1 MKREDLLFTIKKVK
15 DVCFDTEYICVILP
29 VFTDKKEKTNEIRLF
44 TSIGEVII
52 VDLDK
57 IEVSNANNL
66 SDEVKAV
73 FNEVIEEEKKRYII
87 DLEYI
92 KAYEQFNRLK
102 ELHNNNKQERLKLFD
117 TKRVEI
123 IEKQDYLTT
132 KEVEDYLSNKLNLKE
147 GYKVSVVDGL
157 YNYLTYTHSIN
168 ITKEI
173 VLDKS
178 YKDKELEKTEL
189 INSEFMKLDNI
200 NTNTFYLKS
209 VINIDDDNE
218 LSDDIIL
225 FNNIAISFKR
235 VNNTLNELNEL
246 VLMLNDKLS
255 I

>member
-29 VFTDKKEKTNEIRLF
+29 VFADKKEKTNEIRLF
-44 TSIGEVII
+44 TSVGEVII

-66 SDEVKAV
+66 SNEVKTV
-73 FNEVIEEEKKRYII
+73 FDEIIEEEKKRYII

-92 KAYEQFNRLK
+92 KAYEQFNKLK
-102 ELHNNNKQERLKLFD
+102 ELHNDNKKERLKLFD

-132 KEVEDYLSNKLNLKE
+132 KEVENYLSNKLDLDA
-147 GYKVSVVDGL
+147 GYKVSIIDGL

-168 ITKEI
+168 IRKEI

-178 YKDKELEKTEL
+178 YKDKELETKDL
-189 INSEFMKLDNI
+189 INKEFISLENI
-200 NTNTFYLKS
+200 NSNTFYLKS
-209 VINIDDDNE
+209 VIDIDDSNQ
-218 LSDDIIL
+218 LS
-225 FNNIAISFKR
+225 NNITLFHSIMMCFKR
-235 VNNTLNELNEL
+235 VNNTISELDDL
-246 VLMLNDKLS
+246 VIMINDKLS
-255 I
+255 K